1 MTALLDQW
9 IAVQDFMGRGG
20 QVLIGIAF
28 LTFWLWTLIIE
39 RFWYMRTSHPLE
51 LKRVL
56 GIWDARS
63 ERSSWY
69 AHQIRRALISE
80 VSAKAHRQVS
90 MIQALVALCP
100 LLGLLG
106 TVTGM
111 IEVFDVMAITGSS
124 NARAMASGVSKAT
137 IPTMAGMVVALSGLY
152 FSVRLK
158 QWADDEEERM
168 ADLLTH
174 ETVIHG

>member
-1 MTALLDQW
+1 MTSLFDQW
-9 IAVQDFMGRGG
+9 VAIQDFMGRGG

-28 LTFWLWTLIIE
+28 LTFWLWTLIVE
-39 RFWYMRTSHPLE
+39 RFMYMRRGHPE
-51 LKRVL
+51 EVKRVL
-56 GIWDARS
+56 DAWDRRA
-63 ERSSWY
+63 EKASWY

-80 VSAKAHRQVS
+80 ASAKAHRSVG
-90 MIQALVALCP
+90 MIQVLVALCP

-158 QWADDEEERM
+158 QWADDEEERL

-174 ETVIHG
+174 EMVIHG